1 MTWTYSNFRSG
12 STLSE
17 RVRLGRLHMQE
28 ISDQIS
34 HDVAT
39 DAFQKRGDSLSTL
52 LAGVRQEVQRYE
64 DQLSSVGGSAGGVSY
79 AQLTPIRGL

>member
-12 STLSE
+12 STLAE

-34 HDVAT
+34 HDVMT
-39 DAFQKRGDSLSTL
+39 DGFMKRADGLSRL
-52 LAGVRQEVQRYE
+52 LDGVRQEVQRYE
-64 DQLSSVGGSAGGVSY
+64 DQLSSVGGTAGGVSY
-79 AQLTPIRGL
+79 AQPTPIRGL